1 MSLRDQVIRLRPERR
16 LAGAARD
23 RVGPAQHGQV
33 VRQRVDPD
41 EDRVLGIAGDRETP
55 PDGLLQPRNREIAQA
70 ALDER
75 AHLVAARLRLDG
87 RRRLRVPLE
96 QLRRVLRKS
105 KEVVLLLDPLDR
117 RPVNLADLLAVLGVD
132 VVLGLRRL
140 AADAVHA
147 VVVGLVD
154 VAGVSQPLPHLGDC
168 RLVAR
173 LGRADEVVVRDLGA
187 RPGRLELLGNLVA
200 VRLRLHSLLACD
212 ALDLLAVLVEAG
224 QEEDV
229 LCRIPALRFSARAVV
244 ARQRVV
250 DHGRIERPEVRDRVH
265 IVDGRR
271 DVEAGHRAGGY

>member
-1 MSLRDQVIRLRPERR
+1 M
-16 LAGAARD
+16 A
-23 RVGPAQHGQV
+23 PA
-33 VRQRVDPD
+33 
-41 EDRVLGIAGDRETP
+41 
-55 PDGLLQPRNREIAQA
+55 DGLLQPRDREIAQA

-75 AHLVAARLRLDG
+75 AHLVAARLGLNG

-96 QLRRVLRKS
+96 QLRRVLRQS
-105 KEVVLLLDPLDR
+105 EEVVLLLDPLDR

-147 VVVGLVD
+147 VVLGLVD
-154 VAGVSQPLPHLGDC
+154 VAGRCQPLPHLGDR

-173 LGRADEVVVRDLGA
+173 LGRADEVVVRDPDA
-187 RPGRLELLGNLVA
+187 RPRRLELLGDAVA
-200 VRLRLHSLLACD
+200 VRLRLHSLLARD

-229 LCRIPALRFSARAVV
+229 SSLPVNARAVV

-250 DHGRIERPEVRDRVH
+250 DHGRIERPEVRDRVDV
-265 IVDGRR
+265 VDGRR